1 METKNKSLKGNI
13 MLMLTALIWG
23 TGFVSQSLGMEYIGP
38 FTFNGVRNII
48 AAIFL
53 IPCIYFLRYINKE
66 EKKKMSPHEKKYLL
80 KGGIYCGTV
89 LFFASSFQQM
99 GIQYTS
105 VGKAGFIT
113 ALYVIIV
120 PVMGIF
126 LNKKVSAKIW
136 VSMAA
141 AVFGLYLLCINE
153 GFSINKGDLLILICA
168 FLFSVHILVID
179 SFSPNTDG
187 VKLSCIQF
195 MVCGIISILPSAIL
209 EAPLISDIIKSMGP
223 ILYAAVFSSGI
234 AYTLQV
240 VGQKYTS
247 PVIASL
253 ILSLESVF
261 SAIFGWIILS
271 QTLSTKEIIGCIIVF
286 AAIINAQIPEKIKT
300 K

>member
-48 AAIFL
+48 ASLFL
-53 IPCIYFLRYINKE
+53 IPCIYFLRFINKE
-66 EKKKMSPHEKKYLL
+66 EKKKISSDEKKYLL

-89 LFFASSFQQM
+89 LFFASSTQQI

-126 LNKKVSAKIW
+126 MNKKVSAKIW

-153 GFSINKGDLLILICA
+153 GFSINKGDLLVLLCA

-195 MVCGIISILPSAIL
+195 MVCGLISIVPSVVL
-209 EAPLISDIIKSMGP
+209 ESHLFSDIIRSMGP
-223 ILYAAVFSSGI
+223 ILYSAVFSSGI

-261 SAIFGWIILS
+261 SAIFGWIILGQS
-271 QTLSTKEIIGCIIVF
+271 LSTKELIGCIIVF
-286 AAIINAQIPEKIKT
+286 AAIINAQIPKKIKT

>member
-1 METKNKSLKGNI
+1 MGTERKKLKGNI

-80 KGGIYCGTV
+80 KGGIYCGIV

-153 GFSINKGDLLILICA
+153 GFSINKGDMLILICG
-168 FLFSVHILVID
+168 L
-179 SFSPNTDG
+179 
-187 VKLSCIQF
+187 
-195 MVCGIISILPSAIL
+195 ISILPSAIL

-234 AYTLQV
+234 AYTLQI

>member
-48 AAIFL
+48 ASLFL
-53 IPCIYFLRYINKE
+53 IPCIYFLRFINKE
-66 EKKKMSPHEKKYLL
+66 EKKKISSDEKKYLL
-80 KGGIYCGTV
+80 KGGIYCGIV
-89 LFFASSFQQM
+89 LFFASSTQQI

-126 LNKKVSAKIW
+126 MNKKVSAKIW

-153 GFSINKGDLLILICA
+153 GFSINKGDLLVILCA

-195 MVCGIISILPSAIL
+195 MVCGLISIVPSVVL
-209 EAPLISDIIKSMGP
+209 ESHLFSDIIRSMGP
-223 ILYAAVFSSGI
+223 ILYSAVFSSGI

-261 SAIFGWIILS
+261 SAIFGWIILGQS
-271 QTLSTKEIIGCIIVF
+271 LSTKELIGCIIVF
-286 AAIINAQIPEKIKT
+286 AAIINAQIPKKIKT